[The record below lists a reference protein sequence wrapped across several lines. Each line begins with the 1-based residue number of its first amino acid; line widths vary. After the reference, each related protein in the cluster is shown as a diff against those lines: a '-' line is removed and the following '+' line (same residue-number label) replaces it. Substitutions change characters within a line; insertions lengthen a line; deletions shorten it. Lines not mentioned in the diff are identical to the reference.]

1 MDLFFPRAKK
11 RRKARVDLRER
22 EVSLSLLC
30 AKHRTKLSVPANLL
44 LFRRKKSFQYWCP
57 PKKAESLA
65 LPSRRARTKKTRL
78 EDAGRRDVP
87 FFTRTKSLSR
97 GRDSFRAA
105 CVCALFCDVSR
116 LFVRF
121 PPVDIFLL
129 FGGKRPKNSHTL
141 NNSMRFVNLVGNLR
155 TRVFTKSL
163 FETLS
168 APEEKGE
175 RRDFSRAFSLLL
187 LLFLH
192 VSKTKTVLFII
203 IIINSTTSRRPIT
216 WSTKTPEVN
225 LSRSVAPASTPS
237 SLPRRPA
244 VTVPGYCL

>member
-1 MDLFFPRAKK
+1 MVLRRTTLCSEFPPGKLSLFWVKKKWRLWSVIFPLFASETRLSFLRSRVLTKKKKKKTRTRRSLSRARFNELLSLLRSQSARIRVDLFFPRAKK

-57 PKKAESLA
+57 PKKAESLVA

-121 PPVDIFLL
+121 PP
-129 FGGKRPKNSHTL
+129 G
-141 NNSMRFVNLVGNLR
+141 
-155 TRVFTKSL
+155 
-163 FETLS
+163 
-168 APEEKGE
+168 
-175 RRDFSRAFSLLL
+175 
-187 LLFLH
+187 
-192 VSKTKTVLFII
+192 
-203 IIINSTTSRRPIT
+203 
-216 WSTKTPEVN
+216 
-225 LSRSVAPASTPS
+225 
-237 SLPRRPA
+237 
-244 VTVPGYCL
+244 